1 MKPGNQLLTSVL
13 FWIIAFCLFGFFR
26 FYGLDEAPEI
36 QLNVDLVRFPWPIL
50 VVVGAITGLLYE
62 LIERR
67 LRTRRFLQERPYWVT
82 LAFKPLIYGFLA
94 LVITV
99 IAGIVLNRFLYQKV
113 NWQQV
118 WEAATGKMFMVM
130 LVFFLVTSFVIS
142 FLQIIR
148 QYFGDR
154 VLLNLVTGKYSRPFE
169 EYRIF
174 MFLDMRSSTT
184 IAEDLGTIQYS
195 RFVQDCFRDFTGVI
209 EQHRPEVYQY
219 VGDEVVLTWL
229 PEVGLTNFNC
239 IHTCYTFNTI
249 LQSRKEYYLQ
259 EYGVVPVFKAGA
271 HIGRVRVAEIGVIRR
286 DIAYHGDVMN
296 TTARIQSQC
305 NSLGYDLLISE
316 ALWKELPKRTKG
328 LVFKP
333 VADVTLKGKEFSVN
347 LVGVE
352 TPGEFANADSGL
364 S

>member
-13 FWIIAFCLFGFFR
+13 LWTVAFCLFGFFR
-26 FYGLDEAPEI
+26 FYGLDEAPEVE
-36 QLNVDLVRFPWPIL
+36 LKVNLVRFPWPMLIL
-50 VVVGAITGLLYE
+50 VGAFTGVLYE

-67 LRTRRFLQERPYWVT
+67 LRTRRFLQRQPYWVT
-82 LAFKPLIYGFLA
+82 LAFKPIIYGILA
-94 LVITV
+94 LFIVFIT
-99 IAGIVLNRFLYQKV
+99 GIGLNRIYYGQIR
-113 NWQQV
+113 WEQV
-118 WEAATGKMFMVM
+118 LGNVTGKIFWVV

-154 VLLNLVTGKYSRPFE
+154 VLLNLITGKYSRPFE

-184 IAEDLGTIQYS
+184 IAEELGTIQYS
-195 RFVQDCFRDFTGVI
+195 RFVQDCFRDFTSVI
-209 EQHRPEVYQY
+209 EKHRPEIYQY

-229 PEVGLTNFNC
+229 PEVGLEDFNC
-239 IHTCYTFNTI
+239 IHTCYAFNAV
-249 LQSRKEYYLQ
+249 LQAKKEYYLE
-259 EYGVVPVFKAGA
+259 EYGIVPSFKAGA

-305 NSLGYDLLISE
+305 NSLGFDLLISE
-316 ALWKELPKRTKG
+316 ALWKELPKRTQG
-328 LVFKP
+328 WTFKP
-333 VADVTLKGKEFSVN
+333 VADVALKGKEFPVN

-352 TPGEFANADSGL
+352 TPAD
-364 S
+364 